1 MKLTVGKIE
10 ISLENPVV
18 MAIVN
23 VTPDSFFSGSRTQ
36 EADAIERRVRQ
47 AVSEGAAILDVGG
60 YSSRPGADDVSPREE
75 FRRLAS
81 ALEIIRKKF
90 PDTAVS
96 IDTFRAGVMEKT
108 LENFGPCIVNDI
120 TGAEAEPEIAGVA
133 ARYRVPF
140 IAMHMR
146 GTPQTMQTMT
156 RYDDLTGEVLA
167 YFVEKIGW
175 LRGEGVTQIVLDPG
189 FGFSK
194 TVEQN
199 FRLLGEMHRLGEL
212 GYPVLAGISRKSMI
226 YKTLDT
232 TPDDA
237 LAGTTALHW
246 ECLRQGASILR
257 VHDTREAAQIVALYE
272 RYEQSNDR

>member
-120 TGAEAEPEIAGVA
+120 TGAEAEPEIAGRSLPCTCA
-133 ARYRVPF
+133 ARR
-140 IAMHMR
+140 R
-146 GTPQTMQTMT
+146 TC
-156 RYDDLTGEVLA
+156 R
-167 YFVEKIGW
+167 
-175 LRGEGVTQIVLDPG
+175 
-189 FGFSK
+189 
-194 TVEQN
+194 
-199 FRLLGEMHRLGEL
+199 
-212 GYPVLAGISRKSMI
+212 AGR
-226 YKTLDT
+226 T
-232 TPDDA
+232 T
-237 LAGTTALHW
+237 T
-246 ECLRQGASILR
+246 I
-257 VHDTREAAQIVALYE
+257 
-272 RYEQSNDR
+272 